1 MPSSTSSSESWRVE
15 PPPILVPFDRPL
27 PALRFGI
34 ATIVA
39 AIVFIGSI
47 VGWELYWRAWGA
59 TPSYQ
64 NSDGLWAMQRR
75 RIDHDEGN
83 ATVLSG
89 ASRILFD
96 VDLDTWQRVSGE
108 RPIQLALE
116 GTSPLFLLED
126 LANDSKFKGRL
137 IVDVA
142 PDLFFTGFEYRGKAQ
157 KYYREE
163 TLSQK
168 AGQWLSMHFVE
179 PFFAFYDPD
188 FALFTVL
195 KRQHWPARA
204 GVPPRTDVRKLAMID
219 ADRNT
224 RMWVKVEQD
233 HDYQKLA
240 QDIWAEDFDVPPY
253 KVMKLS
259 GPEEMQRVIDKQI
272 DRAATA
278 VSKLRALG
286 VEVIFVR
293 PPSDARYLEFE
304 NREFPRSKTWE
315 VLLQRAGAP
324 GIHFEDYPELQGYW
338 LPEWSHLAA
347 EERPRFTE
355 ALYGILEREYGW
367 PRLNAKKEN

>member
-1 MPSSTSSSESWRVE
+1 MPSSISSSEWRLG
-15 PPPILVPFDRPL
+15 PPAVDVPFDRPL
-27 PALRFGI
+27 PGLRFGM
-34 ATIVA
+34 ASIVA
-39 AIVFIGSI
+39 VLVFIGSI
-47 VGWELYWRAWGA
+47 VGWELYWRMSGA

-75 RIDHDEGN
+75 RIDHGGGN

-96 VDLDTWQRVSGE
+96 VDLDTWQQASGE

-126 LANDSKFKGRL
+126 LANDPKFTGRL

-188 FALFTVL
+188 FALMNIL
-195 KRQHWPARA
+195 KRQPWPARA
-204 GVPPRTDVRKLAMID
+204 GVPSRRDVRKLAIHD

-224 RMWVKVEQD
+224 RMWSKMERD
-233 HDYQKLA
+233 RDYQKLA

-259 GPEEMQRVIDKQI
+259 GPAEMQRVIDKQI
-272 DRAATA
+272 DRAAAA
-278 VSKLRALG
+278 VSKLRARG
-286 VEVIFVR
+286 VEVVFVR
-293 PPSDARYLEFE
+293 PPSDSRYLEFE
-304 NREFPRSKTWE
+304 NREFPRTKTWDA
-315 VLLQRAGAP
+315 LLHRTGAP
-324 GIHFEDYPELQGYW
+324 GIHFQDYAELQGYW

-347 EERPRFTE
+347 GEKARFTK

-367 PRLNAKKEN
+367 SGRTAKKQN

>member
-1 MPSSTSSSESWRVE
+1 MPSSTSSSEWRVS
-15 PPPILVPFDRPL
+15 PPPIDVPFDRPL
-27 PALRFGI
+27 PSLRFGI
-34 ATIVA
+34 AGIVA
-39 AIVFIGSI
+39 AFVFIGSI
-47 VGWELYWRAWGA
+47 ASWELYWRNWGA

-75 RIDHDEGN
+75 RIDRGEGE

-126 LANDSKFKGRL
+126 LANDPKFKGRL
-137 IVDVA
+137 LVDVA
-142 PDLFFTGFEYRGKAQ
+142 PDLFFTGFEYRSKAH

-195 KRQHWPARA
+195 KRQHWPGRT
-204 GVPPRTDVRKLAMID
+204 GVPSRTDVRKLAMLD
-219 ADRNT
+219 SDRNT
-224 RMWVKVEQD
+224 RLWSKVEHD
-233 HDYQKLA
+233 RDYQKLA
-240 QDIWAEDFDVPPY
+240 QDIWAEDFDVPPH

-259 GPEEMQRVIDKQI
+259 GPEELQRVIDKQI

-278 VSKLRALG
+278 ISKLRARG
-286 VEVIFVR
+286 IQVVFVR
-293 PPSDARYLEFE
+293 PPSDGRYLEFE
-304 NREFPRSKTWE
+304 NREFPRSPTWD
-315 VLLQRAGAP
+315 VLLQRTGAR
-324 GIHFEDYPELQGYW
+324 GIYFEDYLELQGYW

-347 EERPRFTE
+347 KERPRFTE
-355 ALYGILEREYGW
+355 ALYGILEREFGW
-367 PRLNAKKEN
+367 SRLNAKKEN